1 MPAAQVGEFSK
12 ALIRIGASPP
22 LLIDGIAVGEQT
34 GKTNRSRR
42 RAVPRYDK
50 EFGNKVRLRISASTG
65 LPFSVSHEFLLV
77 LHGDAE
83 GIGAADGFEPAA
95 GGEFFD

>member
-1 MPAAQVGEFSK
+1 
-12 ALIRIGASPP
+12 
-22 LLIDGIAVGEQT
+22 
-34 GKTNRSRR
+34 
-42 RAVPRYDK
+42 
-50 EFGNKVRLRISASTG
+50 LRISASTG